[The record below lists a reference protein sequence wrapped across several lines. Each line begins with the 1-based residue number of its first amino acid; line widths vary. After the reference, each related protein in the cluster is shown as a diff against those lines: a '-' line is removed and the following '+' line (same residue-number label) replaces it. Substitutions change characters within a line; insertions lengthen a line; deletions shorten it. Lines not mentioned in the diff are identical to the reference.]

1 MLMSLKVT
9 FVKGKWNTCVQR
21 QSCRCLSVEVLEF
34 CYICDTIGAR
44 GDVIDTILATVKSG

>member
-21 QSCRCLSVEVLEF
+21 QSCRCLSVEVIEF